1 MNRTAPLAAF
11 VLVALAAPSTAHAL
25 QPLETFLAGA
35 RSNHPDALA
44 ADATYRQREAEVG
57 QARGRLLPS
66 FTARG
71 TYTRNQFE
79 VATDLQ
85 DPRSTPEKPLPPVH
99 LIITPQNQL
108 DALFLLDVPIVDLA
122 QFARYGAQKTQ
133 AELADASRALTRRG
147 LEERVVRTY
156 YLFAATTGLRNQA
169 DRSLALA
176 EKNRKNVADR
186 LEAGLASELDLE
198 RANANVE
205 RAKQDVA
212 DALLSQQLAARNLET
227 LSRVKPE
234 AATVFPEDDLHD
246 EGTLDSWVAAI
257 DPNMP
262 ERRMSEA
269 ERKLAEASRDA
280 AKLTFAP
287 VLAAQAQERLT
298 NATGFTGRVG
308 TYALSA
314 TLTFRFDFG
323 QVAQLDAAKAAQ
335 EGAVAR
341 AEGTRRSTEDTVA
354 EAYNRINANL
364 AKARAA
370 RAQAKA
376 TDRAA
381 VIAEDR
387 YQAGTS
393 TELDVT
399 QAQRDAFSAN
409 VARIQSD
416 LDLAQARAVLRIA
429 TGKPLSFRNPGDK
442 IQ

>member
-1 MNRTAPLAAF
+1 
-11 VLVALAAPSTAHAL
+11 
-25 QPLETFLAGA
+25 
-35 RSNHPDALA
+35 
-44 ADATYRQREAEVG
+44 
-57 QARGRLLPS
+57 
-66 FTARG
+66 
-71 TYTRNQFE
+71 
-79 VATDLQ
+79 
-85 DPRSTPEKPLPPVH
+85 
-99 LIITPQNQL
+99 
-108 DALFLLDVPIVDLA
+108 
-122 QFARYGAQKTQ
+122 
-133 AELADASRALTRRG
+133 
-147 LEERVVRTY
+147 
-156 YLFAATTGLRNQA
+156 
-169 DRSLALA
+169 
-176 EKNRKNVADR
+176 VADR

-246 EGTLDSWVAAI
+246 EGSLDSWVAAI

-269 ERKLAEASRDA
+269 ERRLAEASRDA

-287 VLAAQAQERLT
+287 VLSAQAQERLT

-323 QVAQLDAAKAAQ
+323 QIAQLDAAKAAQ

-341 AEGTRRSTEDTVA
+341 AEGTRRTTEDTVA

-429 TGKPLSFRNPGDK
+429 AGKPLSFRNPGDK

>member
-11 VLVALAAPSTAHAL
+11 VLVALGAPSTAHAL
-25 QPLETFLAGA
+25 QPLDTFLAGA

-71 TYTRNQFE
+71 TYTHNQFE
-79 VATDLQ
+79 AI
-85 DPRSTPEKPLPPVH
+85 TPPQLGSLV
-99 LIITPQNQL
+99 ITPQNQL
-108 DALFLLDVPIVDLA
+108 DAIFLLDVPIVDLA

-176 EKNRKNVADR
+176 EKNKKNVADR

-246 EGTLDSWVAAI
+246 EGTLDSWIADI

-287 VLAAQAQERLT
+287 ALSAQAQERLT

-308 TYALSA
+308 TYTLSA
-314 TLTFRFDFG
+314 TLSFRFDFG
-323 QVAQLDAAKAAQ
+323 QIAQLDAAKAAQ

>member
-11 VLVALAAPSTAHAL
+11 VLVALGAPSTAHAL
-25 QPLETFLAGA
+25 QPLDTFLAGA

-66 FTARG
+66 LTARG
-71 TYTRNQFE
+71 TYTHNQFE
-79 VATDLQ
+79 AI
-85 DPRSTPEKPLPPVH
+85 TPPELGSLV
-99 LIITPQNQL
+99 ITPQNQL
-108 DALFLLDVPIVDLA
+108 DAVFLLDVPIVDLA

-156 YLFAATTGLRNQA
+156 YLFAATSGLRNIA

-176 EKNRKNVADR
+176 EKNKKNVADR

-287 VLAAQAQERLT
+287 ALSAQAQERLT

-308 TYALSA
+308 SYALSA
-314 TLTFRFDFG
+314 TLSFRFDFG
-323 QVAQLDAAKAAQ
+323 QIAQLDAAKAAQ
-335 EGAVAR
+335 EGAIAR
-341 AEGTRRSTEDTVA
+341 AEGTRRSTEDAVA

-364 AKARAA
+364 AKAKAS

-442 IQ
+442 VQ